1 MTFKLPDPSPTQ
13 GDAPL
18 AQIVDKLAGGEK
30 PQLDPPAIDVAS
42 DGLTTG
48 ADPLETIDTDTGE
61 PIQIAGLGSALKG
74 IVSSIGKKVGQQ
86 AASPPPVHP
95 PAPPAAAASAAA
107 IPKPKTL
114 PEIKQGVI
122 ERAAKL
128 PPQDVAA
135 QQAQDITARA
145 ASPIPQ
151 AVEPGRT
158 EWRNFRSDKLQT
170 SDDIKALIDDVAMQN
185 DGFTDARRG
194 VVSWQQTADE
204 AQQYNL
210 EDILRRKPA
219 EAWNAA
225 QLTAGRDI
233 LLELGGRIQA
243 AAQKVSGAGASADDM
258 LAFRQMLAQH
268 AAVQE
273 TLQGAV
279 SEAGRSLNIMK
290 AAAVPAGRLRSKAV
304 LDMLDQMGGEDVTR
318 RLAEMVIDTGG
329 NPAALA
335 NVTRKGWLGR
345 TNDAITEV
353 WINGLLSGPKT
364 HIINTVSNSLTAL
377 MQIPERAVAGAGRAV
392 AKAFGAGDARR
403 EHHRHH
409 QHLEHERW
417 FRADRQQHEQIHRA
431 VRRPRPHHHRADHQ
445 SAEHA

>member
-30 PQLDPPAIDVAS
+30 PRPEPPAIDVAS
-42 DGLTTG
+42 DGLPTG
-48 ADPLETIDTDTGE
+48 ADPLEPVDTDTGE

-74 IVSSIGKKVGQQ
+74 IVSSIGKK

-95 PAPPAAAASAAA
+95 APPDAAA

-135 QQAQDITARA
+135 RQAQDITARA

-151 AVEPGRT
+151 VVEPGRT
-158 EWRNFRSDKLQT
+158 EWRNFRSDRLQT

-204 AQQYNL
+204 AQQYHL

-233 LLELGGRIQA
+233 LLELGKRIQT
-243 AAQKVSGAGASADDM
+243 AAQKVSGADASAEDM

-279 SEAGRSLNIMK
+279 AEAGRALNIMK
-290 AAAVPAGRLRSKAV
+290 ATALPAGRLRSKAV

-318 RLAEMVIDTGG
+318 RLAEMVLDTGG

-335 NVTRKGWLGR
+335 RVTRKGWLGR

-364 HIINTVSNSLTAL
+364 HVVNTVSNSLTAL

-392 AKAFGAGDARR
+392 AKAFGAGDGVELGESGAMLYGMLAGMKDGMRAFARTMKTG
-403 EHHRHH
+403 EPSDIVSKRHDGRSGGES
-409 QHLEHERW
+409 QPW
-417 FRADRQQHEQIHRA
+417 
-431 VRRPRPHHHRADHQ
+431 
-445 SAEHA
+445 